1 MSLNTHKFDPI
12 TAFSVLLMTLVTHPV
27 FAETD
32 NEKFELGKQKAKVC
46 MTCHGEDGISTQ
58 DPYPNLRG
66 QKVGY
71 LISSLK
77 DYQTRERTS
86 GLAILM
92 QQQADTL
99 SDQDIRDISY
109 FYSQLGH
116 KAQMDNDSQLSNESQ

>member
-1 MSLNTHKFDPI
+1 MSLNTHKFNPI
-12 TAFSVLLMTLVTHPV
+12 TALSVLLMTLVTHPV
-27 FAETD
+27 YAEVD